1 MKNRSI
7 YLIVIISLAAC
18 FQVEAQLQWF
28 APLKELDNAKL
39 MVTYRLTYHEDT
51 TDFQRTGTEKMV
63 LLIGN
68 TISNFQSYRKYECER
83 IGRQKQ
89 NEGLLLQWVQSGAVK
104 DYACKYQYSI
114 YKNYPDGEMTITDQ
128 LFLGDLYEYKEKL
141 YPFEWEIL
149 DDMAYIEGYL
159 CQKAICNFGGRT
171 WKAWFTNELPFNDGP
186 YKFGG
191 LPGLIMNMSDTQDHY
206 RFEFLSI
213 ETLPEQTVIGWEEK
227 DFIKT
232 TKQDFFNATHALS
245 NTLEFDDRLDDDMAK
260 RVHTALK
267 SRNNPIELK

>member
-1 MKNRSI
+1 M
-7 YLIVIISLAAC
+7 
-18 FQVEAQLQWF
+18 
-28 APLKELDNAKL
+28 
-39 MVTYRLTYHEDT
+39 
-51 TDFQRTGTEKMV
+51 
-63 LLIGN
+63 
-68 TISNFQSYRKYECER
+68 
-83 IGRQKQ
+83 
-89 NEGLLLQWVQSGAVK
+89 
-104 DYACKYQYSI
+104 
-114 YKNYPDGEMTITDQ
+114 
-128 LFLGDLYEYKEKL
+128 
-141 YPFEWEIL
+141 
-149 DDMAYIEGYL
+149 
-159 CQKAICNFGGRT
+159 
-171 WKAWFTNELPFNDGP
+171 PFNDGP

-232 TKQDFFNATHALS
+232 TKQDFFNATNALS

>member
-1 MKNRSI
+1 
-7 YLIVIISLAAC
+7 
-18 FQVEAQLQWF
+18 
-28 APLKELDNAKL
+28 
-39 MVTYRLTYHEDT
+39 
-51 TDFQRTGTEKMV
+51 MV
-63 LLIGN
+63 LLINN